1 MSEYIILLN
10 SKVRVIKS
18 LELYF
23 RVYNISLEK
32 GQVDSPDLPETP
44 RITEMT
50 ENSRESQNTKYQI

>member
-32 GQVDSPDLPETP
+32 DQVDSPDLPETP
-44 RITEMT
+44 EIMEMT